1 MKVKVSIL
9 LAPAAVLFL
18 FTFSVKAQDEL
29 PILETQDPI
38 HQELNL
44 GEDKPLIYDHP
55 SHSSVVKDSVQFM
68 PMPRIVPGQTVK
80 NSKSETHKNG
90 RKDKDEEDALSFNF
104 LYYMFQKFK
113 MSDWIDQN

>member
-9 LAPAAVLFL
+9 MAPLAALFL
-18 FTFSVKAQDEL
+18 LTFSVKAQDEL

-55 SHSSVVKDSVQFM
+55 SHSSVVKDSVQFT
-68 PMPRIVPGQTVK
+68 PRILPGQSVK
-80 NSKSETHKNG
+80 NTKSEAHKNG